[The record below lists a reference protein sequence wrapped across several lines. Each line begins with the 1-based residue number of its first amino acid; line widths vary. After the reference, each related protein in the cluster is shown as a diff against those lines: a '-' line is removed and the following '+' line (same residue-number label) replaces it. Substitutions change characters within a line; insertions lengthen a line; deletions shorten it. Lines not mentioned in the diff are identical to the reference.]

1 MLTWIDNRHR
11 TPAIAGVVAP
21 PAHRRAPIW
30 AGPVPVGECQP
41 LAWLLGAHGG
51 AGVSCLERCLP
62 HTVDCGGRW
71 PAVIGMESRFVVVV
85 ARETIVGITAAH
97 DLLRQ
102 HACGLAGPSTVLGLV
117 TVAARPGRLQSDIR
131 RYRSVVAGLVEHSW
145 RVNWHNEW
153 LVTPIKDLPEW
164 NPDSST
170 RQRSSH
176 TEAFIPGDVVRLGTE
191 LDAAVRDA
199 VAASGACADPEGG
212 FDIAS

>member
-1 MLTWIDNRHR
+1 M
-11 TPAIAGVVAP
+11 
-21 PAHRRAPIW
+21 
-30 AGPVPVGECQP
+30 
-41 LAWLLGAHGG
+41 
-51 AGVSCLERCLP
+51 
-62 HTVDCGGRW
+62 
-71 PAVIGMESRFVVVV
+71 
-85 ARETIVGITAAH
+85 GITAAH